1 MLSLKLLSPVI
12 SLPSYVVSIFH
23 TFITSSLFNILTV
36 LALYLLLLL
45 LRHCY
50 HPLKITHCSFR
61 YASPGLWNQ
70 LPLPHSDTSSSVSN
84 SPIPSPITS
93 VSFATLLID
102 NYVCL
107 SLAAWNL
114 PVSQILPPIFLLLP
128 PDCLHRL
135 SPGPFFWATW
145 FLGRLFLSR
154 PNKVG
159 LRCPSV
165 HMYVHPS
172 TKR

>member
-23 TFITSSLFNILTV
+23 TFIASSLFNILTV

-70 LPLPHSDTSSSVSN
+70 LPLPHSDTSSPVSN
-84 SPIPSPITS
+84 SPIPSP
-93 VSFATLLID
+93 LL
-102 NYVCL
+102 
-107 SLAAWNL
+107 
-114 PVSQILPPIFLLLP
+114 
-128 PDCLHRL
+128 
-135 SPGPFFWATW
+135 
-145 FLGRLFLSR
+145 LFLS
-154 PNKVG
+154 P
-159 LRCPSV
+159 LCSSITTSV
-165 HMYVHPS
+165 FHWRLETYLFHKSSPQYFYFFPQTAFTDYHPDRFS
-172 TKR
+172 ELLGF